1 MSIKKDTIPPK
12 IHDGTTKS
20 LRTTLKE
27 SKNGDNN
34 KISYNIQS
42 NKSNKKFKEIIMNKI
57 ENNATHN
64 LIHNPNIQRHNKK
77 PLPIIDSH
85 NNVNPDIKWE
95 CSMCTYM
102 NLSIMKYCEICE
114 TPKQSNNNND
124 NKENKDCDGDIII
137 PFKPFND
144 TTLKDEELA
153 RKLMLEESE
162 LAKQELK
169 RRHSED
175 ELLAQKLQ
183 QELNEMNAV
192 KQTEL
197 NEMNADAKLARELQ
211 QKFNATETNGNN
223 TNNDI
228 NIAKKIQA
236 DLEAQQLAVKQKSE
250 HDDELIATR
259 LQLEHEKELLRLERE
274 KIENE
279 RAAML
284 LQAKHEAEN
293 MKYLHMKKQREER
306 EKKDAEYAL
315 KLQNEIEMNEE
326 KVIELFK
333 HTLKNSKHIVSI
345 EDISGN
351 DKDEIYEKILSEKMK
366 NGNKTRDEMEKYLWH
381 GTKNLN
387 NLQLIIKNGFDRSY
401 NTASAYGK
409 GTYFARDAVY
419 SANGYCGRDNNGLFH
434 ILLCKVIVGSCT
446 IGNAQVTAIPKKPDG
461 NEYDCLVNNMN
472 DPSIFVIWR
481 DYHACPAYLVK
492 FK

>member
-144 TTLKDEELA
+144 TT
-153 RKLMLEESE
+153 
-162 LAKQELK
+162 
-169 RRHSED
+169 
-175 ELLAQKLQ
+175 
-183 QELNEMNAV
+183 V
-192 KQTEL
+192 
-197 NEMNADAKLARELQ
+197 
-211 QKFNATETNGNN
+211 NN

-250 HDDELIATR
+250 HDDELIVNT
-259 LQLEHEKELLRLERE
+259 EEL
-274 KIENE
+274 
-279 RAAML
+279 
-284 LQAKHEAEN
+284 
-293 MKYLHMKKQREER
+293 
-306 EKKDAEYAL
+306 
-315 KLQNEIEMNEE
+315 
-326 KVIELFK
+326 V
-333 HTLKNSKHIVSI
+333 V
-345 EDISGN
+345 
-351 DKDEIYEKILSEKMK
+351 
-366 NGNKTRDEMEKYLWH
+366 
-381 GTKNLN
+381 
-387 NLQLIIKNGFDRSY
+387 
-401 NTASAYGK
+401 YG
-409 GTYFARDAVY
+409 YIRR
-419 SANGYCGRDNNGLFH
+419 NCCL
-434 ILLCKVIVGSCT
+434 
-446 IGNAQVTAIPKKPDG
+446 AIPDVIQQLCTSF
-461 NEYDCLVNNMN
+461 YDDHDEWSKNCHPN
-472 DPSIFVIWR
+472 IRI
-481 DYHACPAYLVK
+481 
-492 FK
+492 